1 MINKVIAELLYENE
15 CVVVPELGA
24 FICKDSP
31 SVLDFVSH
39 RLTPPCR
46 EIAFN
51 GHLLSDDG
59 LLIGYL
65 SERKGISFEEAAA
78 MVHDFVM
85 IKLAVLDV
93 EGRVRFDG
101 VGELIRVNHE
111 DYSFVPEPGM
121 NFNPDAFG
129 LPSFSV
135 QPVFRSEFYHQLSEK
150 IEAEQRQKDTVLSIE
165 EKENNT
171 VPFKVTRHNYRWLKA
186 AAYSSVAALAMVL
199 LGWGANKNGSG
210 LASWNPLFYSSPNEF
225 VVSCLANNNYSTVT
239 ASVATL
245 NPKAPSLIAADNAVE
260 YIAPRNDEALKPADT
275 NVYYII
281 GGSVTNS
288 SDADR
293 LLKKLKRQG
302 FDNAVVLPINKKGNI
317 RVAYDAVMG
326 KDAAVAKMEMIKR
339 DFNNAAWLLRKK

>member
-31 SVLDFVSH
+31 SALDFVSH

-65 SERKGISFEEAAA
+65 SESKGISSEEAAA
-78 MVHDFVM
+78 LVHDFVM

-111 DYSFVPEPGM
+111 DYSFVPEPGV

-135 QPVFRSEFYHQLSEK
+135 QPVFRSEIYRQVSEK
-150 IEAEQRQKDTVLSIE
+150 IESEQKQKDTVLSIE
-165 EKENNT
+165 EKENNN
-171 VPFKVTRHNYRWLKA
+171 VPFKVTRHNYKWLKA
-186 AAYSSVAALAMVL
+186 AAYSSVAAFAMVL
-199 LGWGANKNGSG
+199 LGWGANKNGSD

-245 NPKAPSLIAADNAVE
+245 NPKSPSLIAAGNAVD
-260 YIAPRNDEALKPADT
+260 YIAPRNIEALKPADT

-302 FDNAVVLPINKKGNI
+302 FDNAVVLPINNKGNI

-326 KDAAVAKMEMIKR
+326 KDAAVAKMEMIKK